1 MTFNRPRP
9 GSIFTGRPFSPQPGT
24 HPPAEPI
31 HDLPLS
37 IPPSVMRK
45 SSVPRK
51 TCGKHRPP
59 RKPHRYHPLPPPPDA
74 IRTSSVSPMSNPGP
88 SNGSGKIGSR
98 GHVSHALRRPRGGA
112 LNL

>member
-31 HDLPLS
+31 QDLPFS
-37 IPPSVMRK
+37 IPPSGDAEILSPEEDLRQAPPVPETP
-45 SSVPRK
+45 SVPSAP
-51 TCGKHRPP
+51 TA
-59 RKPHRYHPLPPPPDA
+59 PDA
-74 IRTSSVSPMSNPGP
+74 MRTSSVSPMSNPGP

-98 GHVSHALRRPRGGA
+98 RAP
-112 LNL
+112 